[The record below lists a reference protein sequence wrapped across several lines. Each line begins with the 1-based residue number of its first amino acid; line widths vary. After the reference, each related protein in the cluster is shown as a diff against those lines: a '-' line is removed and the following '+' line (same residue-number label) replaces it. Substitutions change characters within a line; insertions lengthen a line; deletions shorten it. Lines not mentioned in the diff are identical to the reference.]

1 MFKLS
6 TDVSISRYLIYYSI
20 FSKFT
25 SSKVSS
31 FNNGPQLF
39 WSCVSSVMEFILW
52 WILFWTKIIG
62 SKQIFLFVNTMN
74 DSSSK
79 IGHDFRKSGFSWPTW
94 PPSNKFNNLT
104 DAKLDII
111 MCENFFPNSCY
122 ERLKLRSIFLII

>member
-1 MFKLS
+1 MFKFS
-6 TDVSISRYLIYYSI
+6 TDVSISRYLRYFSI
-20 FSKFT
+20 FFKFT

-79 IGHDFRKSGFSWPTW
+79 IGHDFRKSGFLWPTW
-94 PPSNKFNNLT
+94 PPSKKSNNRT